1 MEALFSTND
10 EVRRKLLKPKV
21 TEEEALS
28 LLYDFYVADGFNL
41 DEPQIVLPRA
51 QVLQEL
57 VSYDDANFVVKVDG
71 TKALLKIYNGVE
83 SEKYIAK
90 HARKRARIME
100 ESSEETGGGCVID
113 LHTAIYERLSDPKYY
128 VTTGKNIPVTNITTL
143 DENDNSDDNTVCIR
157 ELSVVSADQG
167 PQQLVVRLQSWI
179 YGTPL
184 CDVKYFPIET
194 LLDAGAWLARTD
206 SALDELATSDPETL
220 HESKRYFAWDGRNFA
235 DARSFIDHIDDNDKK
250 QLVTNV
256 LDAFQK
262 TIIDGKEGEKLRMG
276 INHGD
281 FNDGNLIVGNDMLI
295 TGVIDFGD
303 SVYRYVRGHV
313 YKQKYKSM
321 SAR

>member
-1 MEALFSTND
+1 MEALLSTND
-10 EVRRKLLKPKV
+10 EVRRKLLKPKI

-41 DEPQIVLPRA
+41 NDTQIVLPRA

-71 TKALLKIYNGVE
+71 KKALLKIYNGVE

-100 ESSEETGGGCVID
+100 ESEETIGGCVID
-113 LHTAIYERLSDPKYY
+113 LHTAIYERLSDPKYN
-128 VTTGKNIPVTNITTL
+128 VTTGKNMPVKNILTPY
-143 DENDNSDDNTVCIR
+143 ENDNNTTSDDNTVCIR

-194 LLDAGAWLARTD
+194 LLDAGAWLGRMD
-206 SALDELATSDPETL
+206 SAFDELATSDPETL

-256 LDAFQK
+256 LDKFQK
-262 TIIDGKEGEKLRMG
+262 TLIGGKEDEKLRMG

-303 SVYRYVRGHV
+303 SVHR
-313 YKQKYKSM
+313 
-321 SAR
+321 

>member
-1 MEALFSTND
+1 MMDDSTND

-41 DEPQIVLPRA
+41 NDTQIVLPRA

-71 TKALLKIYNGVE
+71 KKALLKIYNGVE

-100 ESSEETGGGCVID
+100 ESDEAGGGCVID
-113 LHTAIYERLSDPKYY
+113 LHTAIYERLSDPKYK
-128 VTTGKNIPVTNITTL
+128 VTTGKNIPVKNFITSY
-143 DENDNSDDNTVCIR
+143 DDNNTSDDNSVCIR
-157 ELSVVSADQG
+157 EFSVVGADQG

-179 YGTPL
+179 HGTPL

-194 LLDAGAWLARTD
+194 LLDAGAWLGRTD
-206 SALDELATSDPETL
+206 HAFDELAASDPETL

-235 DARSFIDHIDDNDKK
+235 DARSFIDHIDDNDRK

-256 LDAFQK
+256 LDTFQK
-262 TIIDGKEGEKLRMG
+262 TLIDGKEGEKLRMG

-281 FNDGNLIVGNDMLI
+281 FNDGNLIIGNDMLI

-303 SVYRYVRGHV
+303 SVYR
-313 YKQKYKSM
+313 
-321 SAR
+321 